1 MAPFFQPNPH
11 STVTLD
17 LTSSYSFELVFD
29 RKPATSRLFAVSGNR
44 LYYTED
50 SSLVVMS
57 LSKLKQEASFTFSS
71 PICGLD
77 CWEHE
82 VAAAEQ
88 RSCC

>member
-1 MAPFFQPNPH
+1 M
-11 STVTLD
+11 TLD

-29 RKPATSRLFAVSGNR
+29 RKPANSRLFAVSGNR

-57 LSKLKQEASFTFSS
+57 MSKLKQEASFSFAA

-77 CWEHE
+77 CWDHE
-82 VAAAEQ
+82 VAQTEQ
-88 RSCC
+88 RRCC